1 MTWRAIAILACLVCA
16 IGPACGDN
24 AARSDDLITATSGA
38 RLALQRYRFDDG
50 TELIERGEFYDTELH
65 TRCRPQAWSDGTQ
78 RCTPVADDA
87 VYRDPACSELLGV
100 GRTIDRPAY
109 FVARDTGPDGPAPR
123 VFRAGAIGGSLAV
136 SYARVGGDC
145 VGPTPI
151 AMGVSAFY
159 ELGAELAGDAL
170 VALSDSEVASDR
182 LAVQIRAGDDG
193 LRVPTGLRD
202 RALAAACTPRSR
214 SDGSV
219 VCEPSDIAQASYYAD
234 PACSAPVAVVG
245 EAGEATAPALARLAE
260 PSGCASYYRIAGE
273 IAPPVYHRDG
283 ASCTAASPPDSR
295 TFALGTPVAL
305 ASLPRTVETA
315 AGHRLRRVVLDI
327 GGMTIADD
335 RLFDPQT
342 GVDCRP
348 RALRDAIRC
357 VPENLIT
364 AAQLYS
370 DAGCTVSVRLAEVP
384 AHSCGAPAAYAAT
397 SRPFQIR
404 AIGDIVASPLY
415 RLDGTCQRYTAAA
428 GNELRALG
436 AVLDTATLPWAIY
449 YSER

>member
-1 MTWRAIAILACLVCA
+1 MTSRAAIAILVCA

-38 RLALQRYRFDDG
+38 RLMLQRYRFDDG
-50 TELIERGEFYDTELH
+50 SELVEHGEFYDTELH
-65 TRCRPQAWSDGTQ
+65 TRCTPQAWSDGTQ

-87 VYRDPACSELLGV
+87 VYRDPACSQLLGV
-100 GRTIDRPAY
+100 GRTINQPAY
-109 FVARDTGPDGPAPR
+109 FVARDTGPGGPAPR
-123 VFRAGAIGGSLAV
+123 VFRAGAVGGGLAV
-136 SYARVGGDC
+136 SYSRVDGPGVAPPPSAR
-145 VGPTPI
+145 
-151 AMGVSAFY
+151 GVSAFY
-159 ELGAELAGDAL
+159 DHGPELGADAL
-170 VALSDSEVASDR
+170 VALHDSEVATDR
-182 LAVQIRAGDDG
+182 LAVQVRVGDDG

-214 SDGSV
+214 GDGSV
-219 VCEPSDIAQASYYAD
+219 VCEPSDIAQAGYYAD
-234 PACSAPVAVVG
+234 RACSAPVAVVDQ
-245 EAGEATAPALARLAE
+245 AGQPAAPALARIAE

-273 IAPPVYHRDG
+273 IAPPVYRRDG
-283 ASCTAASPPDSR
+283 ATCAPASLPDSR
-295 TFALGTPVAL
+295 MFALGTPVAL
-305 ASLPRTVETA
+305 ATLPRTVDTA
-315 AGHRLRRVVLDI
+315 ADHRLRRVLLDI

-364 AAQLYS
+364 ATQLYS
-370 DAGCTVSVRLAEVP
+370 DSGCTAVVRIAEVP
-384 AHSCGAPAAYAAT
+384 ARSCAAPPAYAST
-397 SRPFQIR
+397 SRPFQIH
-404 AIGDIVASPLY
+404 AITDIVASPLY
-415 RLDGTCQRYTAAA
+415 RHDGTCQRYTAAA

-436 AVLDTATLPWAIY
+436 GVLDTATLPWAIY